1 MQSIQPTF
9 CLFRPTTVY
18 NMSGVRFAMSP
29 VSHVECSETPSVQ
42 SWPVTTS
49 TFQNRLHS
57 HMSWSVCWRSWWQTQ
72 LGLECGNEHRGCSGA
87 NLHVYFY
94 MQVYMMCWWRSESTH
109 YIHVYLYNLIYIYL
123 YNLYCLQNIDIY
135 IYICVCVCKYVC
147 VAIIM
152 LCLSTI
158 KLGLGFYGDE
168 VCWNNHGSHS
178 RAIKT
183 LETWELRKYGISEIE
198 TACFFLISGNKFGM
212 KCIWSKIWF
221 LIILVHSW
229 VLSFEVL
236 HYSPEN

>member
-135 IYICVCVCKYVC
+135 IYTYVC
-147 VAIIM
+147 VFV
-152 LCLSTI
+152 ST
-158 KLGLGFYGDE
+158 F
-168 VCWNNHGSHS
+168 VW
-178 RAIKT
+178 
-183 LETWELRKYGISEIE
+183 
-198 TACFFLISGNKFGM
+198 
-212 KCIWSKIWF
+212 
-221 LIILVHSW
+221 
-229 VLSFEVL
+229 
-236 HYSPEN
+236 P